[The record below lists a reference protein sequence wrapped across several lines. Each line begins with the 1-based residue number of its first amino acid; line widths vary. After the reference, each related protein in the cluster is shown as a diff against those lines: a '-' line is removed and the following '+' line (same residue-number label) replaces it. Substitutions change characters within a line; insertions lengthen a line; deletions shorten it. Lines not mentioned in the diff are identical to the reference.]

1 MKLILYIGDRIIES
15 VNLDATRIS
24 KPGYLGQF
32 KRTLKLKY
40 KEVIREENEKTNFLV
55 VATPGGIT
63 KNEKKPL
70 VLSDKKWDN

>member
-1 MKLILYIGDRIIES
+1 MKLILYIGDRLIES

-55 VATPGGIT
+55 VATSNDSIKNG
-63 KNEKKPL
+63 KKLMAFSNEK
-70 VLSDKKWDN
+70 